1 MSNIK
6 ISYPYLL
13 YISIPLVVLSLVIFF
28 LIPKQK
34 RKRINNILS
43 LSLHIVLSFTLS
55 LAFSDIQ
62 VVRNNHNTEMYI
74 LVDCSDSEKG
84 NIEKMDETVKSIY
97 DKSSSANTGVVC
109 FGENSFVLVKPGQKL
124 KSVSEAYDEKKH
136 PDFVRS
142 ASDIS
147 SALNYTKDLYS
158 SDSIKKM
165 VLVSDGVETDNS
177 AMDTI
182 SSLLSENISLDAVY
196 LEDTLTDEVSIKS
209 IDYIDH
215 CFTNREQTIK
225 VMIQSTGEKAAKIG
239 LTSGGEL
246 KEEKETTLALGL
258 NIVTF
263 YVTSDKAGSIDYTI
277 EVKPESDTFSEN
289 NTVHF
294 TQDYTDDF
302 KVLFIG
308 NTSDDLSA
316 FQEVS
321 GYSDNTKI
329 TSYVDTAN
337 VPYKLAD
344 LLKYDEIVLDNI
356 NILSLNHYKDFSV
369 NLNTAVSVYGKSLL
383 TYGATY
389 TSGTAEGINDY
400 NDMLPVQ
407 YESDDAKALV
417 LLIDCSGSMQSDDRL
432 EIAKKGAIKCL
443 DVLSD
448 KDFVSIIS
456 FSDSVTIHQPMT
468 SIKNKTTI
476 IKAINSITLGGGTKL
491 GSGLR
496 QAQEQVYNSNCEY
509 KNVITLTD
517 GLPSESDDELKRI
530 VRNMAND
537 NIICSFINISS
548 DAGKSILT
556 TLSTIGNGNYY
567 FCRTASGL
575 IDVMLSSVSGEI
587 GNTEIVEEAQ
597 IQYRISDDPVLT
609 NVKTLPDLQGYNY
622 CRVKGGSTTVLT
634 LQYIKKDESGNTTG
648 VATIPLYAYWT
659 FGKGKV
665 ASFTSNL
672 STDWTKDFRAS
683 TAGKTFLQNSIHQTL
698 PERSISTVMD
708 MSCTPNG
715 TSMSLSVLVND
726 EEKEGTIH
734 IKAVDP
740 SGKTTEADLIYD
752 SKNKTYNANLPVTEK
767 GKYSVEATY
776 SEKDDSGNYQI
787 IETDTFSFYYDYSKE
802 YDLLPNTGDNV
813 LLNEMTKASD
823 GTLYANG
830 DEYEYK
836 ISDNELNQYSYYST
850 MMIFFLVSVIIYL
863 ADIFI
868 RKSTFKKKNK
878 VALPE

>member
-1 MSNIK
+1 MNNIK

-13 YISIPLVVLSLVIFF
+13 YISIPLVVLSFIIFF

-34 RKRINNILS
+34 RKRVNNIIS
-43 LSLHIVLSFTLS
+43 LCLHVVLSFTLA

-62 VVRNNHNTEMYI
+62 IVQNNHKTEMYI
-74 LVDCSDSEKG
+74 LVDCSDSERG
-84 NIEKMDETVKSIY
+84 NIEKIDATVKSIY
-97 DKSSSANTGVVC
+97 EKSSASTGVVC
-109 FGENSFVLVKPGQKL
+109 FGENSFVLTKPGQSP

-136 PDFVRS
+136 PDFIRS

-147 SALNYTKDLYS
+147 SALNYTRDLYS

-182 SSLLSENISLDAVY
+182 SSILNDNISLDAVY

-209 IDYIDH
+209 VDYVDH
-215 CFTNREQTIK
+215 CFTNREQTVK
-225 VMIQSTGEKAAKIG
+225 VMIQSTGEKSAKVD
-239 LTSGGEL
+239 LMSGGEL
-246 KEEKETTLALGL
+246 KEEKETTLATGL

-263 YVTSDKAGSIDYTI
+263 YVTSEKAGSIEYTI
-277 EVKPESDTFSEN
+277 EVKPESDTFEEN

-308 NTSDDLSA
+308 NTSDDLTA
-316 FQEVS
+316 FKEIS
-321 GYSDNTKI
+321 GYDENTKI
-329 TSYVDTAN
+329 SSYVETAN
-337 VPYKLAD
+337 VPYKLTD

-356 NILSLNHYKDFSV
+356 NILTLNHYKDFSV
-369 NLNTAVSVYGKSLL
+369 NLNAAVSTYGKSLL

-476 IKAINSITLGGGTKL
+476 IKAINSIALGGGTKL

-548 DAGKSILT
+548 DSGKSILT
-556 TLSTIGNGNYY
+556 TLSNIGNGNYY

-597 IQYRISDDPVLT
+597 IQYRISDDPVLN

-634 LQYIKKDESGNTTG
+634 LQYIKKDENNNTTG
-648 VATIPLYAYWT
+648 VATIPLYAYWS

-665 ASFTSNL
+665 ASFTSNI
-672 STDWTKDFRAS
+672 SNDWTKDFRSS
-683 TAGKTFLQNSIHQTL
+683 TAGKTFLKNSIYQTL
-698 PERSISTVMD
+698 PERSITTVMD
-708 MSCTPNG
+708 MSFSANG
-715 TSMSLSVLVND
+715 TSMGVSVLVNEQD
-726 EEKEGTIH
+726 AEGSIH
-734 IKAVDP
+734 IKATDP
-740 SGKTTEADLIYD
+740 TGKETEADLIYD
-752 SKNKTYNANLPVTEK
+752 SKNKTYNVNIPVNEK
-767 GKYSVEATY
+767 GKYKVEATY
-776 SEKDDSGNYQI
+776 SEKDDNGTYQVV
-787 IETDTFSFYYDYSKE
+787 EKDDFSFYYDYSKE

-813 LLNEMTKASD
+813 LLSEMTKASS
-823 GTLYANG
+823 GALYANAE
-830 DEYEYK
+830 EYEYK
-836 ISDNELNQYSYYST
+836 VSDSELNQYSYYST